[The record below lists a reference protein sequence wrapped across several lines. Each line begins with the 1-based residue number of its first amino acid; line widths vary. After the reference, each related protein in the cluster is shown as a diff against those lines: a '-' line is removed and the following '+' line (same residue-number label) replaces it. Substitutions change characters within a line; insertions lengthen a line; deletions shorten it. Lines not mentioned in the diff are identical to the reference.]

1 MPRDDRTEAATPR
14 RRQEARRRGQV
25 ARSVE
30 VNSAA
35 ILLATLGVLGASGGI
50 VYAGLGGFMRQVLG
64 DTLAHPDLSDQ
75 GLHVLAMNALLTIG
89 KAAGPAIATGFVVGL
104 ATNLAQ
110 VGLVLS
116 LEPLAPRLSRI
127 DPAAGMARI
136 FSGRALAELVK
147 SCAKVFIIGYYGY
160 VTLRQDYPTL
170 VATGATEPGQILATV
185 GNLALRLGF
194 RVGIALAVLAALD
207 YVYQRWEFEKSI
219 RMTKQE
225 VKEELRQTEGDPLL
239 RARIRARQRQIA
251 MHRMMQEVPRA
262 DVVVTNPV
270 HLAVALKYDP
280 GTMKAPKVVAKGA
293 RLLAQRIRDI
303 AVANNVP
310 IVENKPLAQALYKAV
325 EVGREIPAH
334 LYKAVAEILA
344 YVYYL
349 DKRAGRTGRWR

>member
-1 MPRDDRTEAATPR
+1 M
-14 RRQEARRRGQV
+14 
-25 ARSVE
+25 
-30 VNSAA
+30 NSAA

-50 VYAGLGGFMRQVLG
+50 MYAGLGGFMRQLLG

-147 SCAKVFIIGYYGY
+147 SCAKVFIVGYYGY

-170 VATGATEPGQILATV
+170 VATGAMEPGQILATV

-207 YVYQRWEFEKSI
+207 YVYQR
-219 RMTKQE
+219 
-225 VKEELRQTEGDPLL
+225 
-239 RARIRARQRQIA
+239 
-251 MHRMMQEVPRA
+251 
-262 DVVVTNPV
+262 
-270 HLAVALKYDP
+270 
-280 GTMKAPKVVAKGA
+280 
-293 RLLAQRIRDI
+293 
-303 AVANNVP
+303 
-310 IVENKPLAQALYKAV
+310 
-325 EVGREIPAH
+325 
-334 LYKAVAEILA
+334 
-344 YVYYL
+344 
-349 DKRAGRTGRWR
+349 